1 MNAERLAPL
10 LLSVLLASLLAG
22 CGQQQDPQTP
32 PPAQQEEPGAV
43 EPVTAGSAQEVLAQ
57 LSTEEKVAQLFLLS
71 PEALDG
77 AEQVTALSDSARKRL
92 KDCPAGG
99 ILFSPG
105 NLEDPDQLT
114 KLMDSLTKAAKV
126 PPLFVIQGE
135 DTSPFAG
142 LSGFQPPQVPTS
154 GAIGATGDPAKAKDA
169 AVALGGFLREL
180 GFHLTL
186 APVADVTTDPALNVR
201 AFSSNPEQAAM
212 MISAAA
218 EGFHQAGLGCTLTHF
233 PGIGGAARD
242 AATGFLTTP
251 KTWQEMLTWEIYPFQ
266 AGMAGGADAVLVSH
280 LTTPNAAQQGDLP
293 ASLSR
298 EMITGKLR
306 GELRFARVIVTD
318 SLSDPA
324 ITSAYEPGQAALM
337 AFQAGADLLLQ
348 PEDLTAA
355 YDTLLTAVKEG
366 TVSQQRLDESV
377 LRILQLK
384 EKYDLL

>member
-1 MNAERLAPL
+1 
-10 LLSVLLASLLAG
+10 
-22 CGQQQDPQTP
+22 
-32 PPAQQEEPGAV
+32 
-43 EPVTAGSAQEVLAQ
+43 
-57 LSTEEKVAQLFLLS
+57 
-71 PEALDG
+71 
-77 AEQVTALSDSARKRL
+77 
-92 KDCPAGG
+92 
-99 ILFSPG
+99 
-105 NLEDPDQLT
+105 
-114 KLMDSLTKAAKV
+114 
-126 PPLFVIQGE
+126 
-135 DTSPFAG
+135 
-142 LSGFQPPQVPTS
+142 
-154 GAIGATGDPAKAKDA
+154 
-169 AVALGGFLREL
+169 
-180 GFHLTL
+180 
-186 APVADVTTDPALNVR
+186 
-201 AFSSNPEQAAM
+201 
-212 MISAAA
+212 
-218 EGFHQAGLGCTLTHF
+218 
-233 PGIGGAARD
+233 
-242 AATGFLTTP
+242 
-251 KTWQEMLTWEIYPFQ
+251 
-266 AGMAGGADAVLVSH
+266 MAGGADAVLVSH